1 MDQFRI
7 EGGVPLRG
15 EVAVSGSKNSTLALM
30 AAALLSDESV
40 TLANTPHVRDLDT
53 MLKILDGLGVRG
65 GWESADTLR
74 IEGGEP
80 TQIEAPYDLV
90 RTMRASFM
98 VLGPLLARCGHARV
112 SLPGGCAIGARPV
125 DQHLKG
131 MAALGAKIELEGGYV
146 EARANRLRGARVVF
160 DVRTVNG
167 TQNVLMA
174 ACLADGVSELENA
187 ACEPEVQELI
197 TVLRA
202 MGARIDQ
209 ASPEHLIVQGVS
221 SLSGLRH
228 HVAGDRI
235 EAGTLLAC
243 GAALPGGD
251 VKVTGIIPEHSGVV
265 LEKLREA
272 GLDVEIGSD
281 WARVRRHGNFRGLRV
296 KTASWPGFPTDMQA
310 QIMALLTQA
319 DGVSAVSENIFE
331 NRFMH
336 VPELV
341 RLGADVEIEGKT
353 AVINGPSR
361 LSGAPVMATD
371 LRASASLVLAGLA
384 ASGETRVR
392 RVYHID
398 RGYERIEEKLARLG
412 GRIRREA
419 E

>member
-15 EVAVSGSKNSTLALM
+15 EIAASGSKNSALALM
-30 AAALLSDESV
+30 AAALLTDQSV
-40 TLANTPHVRDLDT
+40 TLSNTPHVRDLDT
-53 MLKILDGLGVRG
+53 MLKILGGLGVRG
-65 GWESADTLR
+65 GWETQDTLR
-74 IEGGEP
+74 IDGGTP

-146 EARANRLRGARVVF
+146 EARADRLRGARVSF

-209 ASPEHLIVQGVS
+209 ASSEHLIVQGVS
-221 SLSGLRH
+221 SLSGVRH
-228 HVAGDRI
+228 YVAGDRI

-243 GAALPGGD
+243 GAVLPGGD

-272 GLDVEIGSD
+272 GLDVEVGSD
-281 WARVRRHGNFRGLRV
+281 WARVRRSGSFRGLRV
-296 KTASWPGFPTDMQA
+296 KTAPFPGFPTDMQA
-310 QIMALLTQA
+310 QMMALLTQA
-319 DGVSAVSENIFE
+319 DGVSAISENIFE

-341 RLGADVEIEGKT
+341 RLGADIEIEGKT
-353 AVINGPSR
+353 AVVNGASR

>member
-15 EVAVSGSKNSTLALM
+15 EVAASGSKNSALALM
-30 AAALLSDESV
+30 AAALLTDQPV

-53 MLKILDGLGVRG
+53 MLLILEALGVRG

-74 IEGGEP
+74 IDGGTP

-146 EARANRLRGARVVF
+146 EARCERLRGARVTF

-187 ACEPEVQELI
+187 ACEPEVQEMI

-209 ASPEHLIVQGVS
+209 ASSEHLIVQGVT
-221 SLSGLRH
+221 SLSGVRH

-235 EAGTLLAC
+235 ETGTLLAC
-243 GAALPGGD
+243 GAVLPGGD
-251 VKVTGIIPEHSGVV
+251 VKVTGIIPEHSSVV

-281 WARVRRHGNFRGLRV
+281 WARVRRGGSFRGLRV

-319 DGVSAVSENIFE
+319 DGVSAISENIFE

-341 RLGADVEIEGKT
+341 RLGADIEIEGKT
-353 AVINGPSR
+353 AVVNGASR

-398 RGYERIEEKLARLG
+398 RGYERIEEKIARLG

>member
-7 EGGVPLRG
+7 EGGVPLHG
-15 EVAVSGSKNSTLALM
+15 EVGASGSKNSALALM
-30 AAALLSDESV
+30 AAALLTDRPF
-40 TLANTPHVRDLDT
+40 TLANAPRVRDLET

-65 GWESADTLR
+65 GWDNAGVLH
-74 IEGGEP
+74 IEGGAP
-80 TQIEAPYDLV
+80 TEIEAPYDLV

-146 EARANRLRGARVVF
+146 EARASRLRGARISF

-187 ACEPEVQELI
+187 SCEPEVQELI

-209 ASPEHLIVQGVS
+209 ASSEHLIVQGVP
-221 SLSGLRH
+221 SLGGVNH
-228 HVAGDRI
+228 TVAGDRI
-235 EAGTLLAC
+235 ETGTLLAS
-243 GAALPGGD
+243 AAMLEGGD
-251 VKVTGIIPEHSGVV
+251 VKVTGIVPEHNTVV
-265 LEKLREA
+265 LEKFREA
-272 GLDVEIGSD
+272 GLDVEVGAD
-281 WARVRRHGNFRGLRV
+281 WARVRRPASFRGLRV
-296 KTASWPGFPTDMQA
+296 KTAPFPGYPTDMQA
-310 QIMALLTQA
+310 QIMALMTQA
-319 DGVSAVSENIFE
+319 QGVSAISENIFE

-341 RLGADVEIEGKT
+341 RLGADIEIEGKT
-353 AVINGPSR
+353 ALVNGPAR

-371 LRASASLVLAGLA
+371 LRASACLVLAGLA

-398 RGYERIEEKLARLG
+398 RGYERIEEKFARLG

>member
-1 MDQFRI
+1 VDQFRM

-15 EVAVSGSKNSTLALM
+15 EVQASGSKNSALALM
-30 AAALLSDESV
+30 AASLLTDDPV
-40 TLANTPHVRDLDT
+40 TLANVPRVRDLDT
-53 MLKILDGLGVRG
+53 MARILRGLGIRS
-65 GWESADTLR
+65 GWEGADALR
-74 IEGGEP
+74 IDGGTP
-80 TQIEAPYDLV
+80 SRIEAPYDLV

-98 VLGPLLARCGHARV
+98 VLGPLIARCGHARV

-146 EARANRLRGARVVF
+146 EARADRLRGARVVF

-174 ACLADGVSELENA
+174 ACLADGVSEIENA

-209 ASPEHLIVQGVS
+209 ASSEHLIVQGVS
-221 SLSGLRH
+221 RLSGVEH
-228 HVAGDRI
+228 FVAGDRI
-235 EAGTLLAC
+235 EAGTLLSA
-243 GAALPGGD
+243 GAMLPGSD
-251 VKVTGIIPEHSGVV
+251 VRVTGIAPDHSAVV
-265 LEKLREA
+265 LDKLREA
-272 GLDVEIGSD
+272 GLDVEVGSD
-281 WARVRRHGNFRGLRV
+281 WARVRRPGAFRGLRV
-296 KTASWPGFPTDMQA
+296 KTAPFPGFPTDMQA

-319 DGVSAVSENIFE
+319 EGVSAISENIFE

-341 RLGADVEIEGKT
+341 RLGADIEIEGRT
-353 AVINGPSR
+353 AVVNGPAR

-384 ASGETRVR
+384 ASGETRIR

-398 RGYERIEEKLARLG
+398 RGYERIEEKLTALGARIQRLPG
-412 GRIRREA
+412 
-419 E
+419 

>member
-15 EVAVSGSKNSTLALM
+15 EVAASGSKNSTLALM
-30 AAALLSDESV
+30 AAALLTDEPV

-65 GWESADTLR
+65 GWEAPDTLR
-74 IEGGEP
+74 MDGGTP
-80 TQIEAPYDLV
+80 TEIEAPYDLV

-146 EARANRLRGARVVF
+146 EARASRLRGARVVF

-209 ASPEHLIVQGVS
+209 ASSEHLIVQGVS

-228 HVAGDRI
+228 YVAGDRI

-243 GAALPGGD
+243 AAALPGGD
-251 VKVTGIIPEHSGVV
+251 VKVTGIIPDHSGVV

-272 GLDVEIGSD
+272 GLDVEVGTD

-319 DGVSAVSENIFE
+319 DGVSAISENIFE

-341 RLGADVEIEGKT
+341 RLGADIEIEGKT
-353 AVINGPSR
+353 AVVNGASR

-398 RGYERIEEKLARLG
+398 RGYERIEEKLSRLG

>member
-15 EVAVSGSKNSTLALM
+15 EIAASGSKNSALALM
-30 AAALLSDESV
+30 AAALLSDEPV

-53 MLKILDGLGVRG
+53 MLKILDGLGVHG
-65 GWESADTLR
+65 GWESPDTLR

-80 TQIEAPYDLV
+80 TEIEAPYDLV

-98 VLGPLLARCGHARV
+98 VLGPLLARCGRARV

-146 EARANRLRGARVVF
+146 DARASRLRGARVVF

-174 ACLADGVSELENA
+174 ACLAEGVSEIENA

-209 ASPEHLIVQGVS
+209 ASSEHLIVQGVP
-221 SLSGLRH
+221 SLSGVSH
-228 HVAGDRI
+228 YVAGDRI

-243 GAALPGGD
+243 AGVLPGGD

-272 GLDVEIGSD
+272 GLDVEVGAD
-281 WARVRRHGNFRGLRV
+281 WARVRRPGSFRGLRV
-296 KTASWPGFPTDMQA
+296 KTAPFPGFPTDMQA

-319 DGVSAVSENIFE
+319 EGVSAISENIFE
-331 NRFMH
+331 NRYMH

-341 RLGADVEIEGKT
+341 RLGADIEIEGKT
-353 AVINGPSR
+353 AVINGPTR

>member
-1 MDQFRI
+1 VDQFRI

-15 EVAVSGSKNSTLALM
+15 EVQASGSKNSALALM
-30 AAALLSDESV
+30 AAALLTDEPV
-40 TLANTPHVRDLDT
+40 TLSNVPHVRDLDT
-53 MLKILDGLGVRG
+53 MAKILRGLGIES
-65 GWESADTLR
+65 GWERPEALR
-74 IEGGEP
+74 IGGGTPSE
-80 TQIEAPYDLV
+80 IEAPYDLV

-146 EARANRLRGARVVF
+146 DARADRLRGARVVF

-174 ACLADGVSELENA
+174 ACLAEGVSEIENA

-197 TVLRA
+197 HVLRA

-209 ASPEHLIVQGVS
+209 ASSEHLIVQGVP
-221 SLSGLRH
+221 SLSGVRH
-228 HVAGDRI
+228 FVAGDRI
-235 EAGTLLAC
+235 EAGTLLSA
-243 GAALPGGD
+243 GAILPGGD
-251 VKVTGIIPEHSGVV
+251 VRVTGIVPDHSAVV
-265 LEKLREA
+265 LDKLRES
-272 GLDVEIGSD
+272 GLDVEVGSD
-281 WARVRRHGNFRGLRV
+281 WARVRRSGAFRGLRV
-296 KTASWPGFPTDMQA
+296 KTAPFPGFPTDMQA
-310 QIMALLTQA
+310 QIMALMTQA
-319 DGVSAVSENIFE
+319 EGVSAISENIFE
-331 NRFMH
+331 NRYMH

-341 RLGADVEIEGKT
+341 RLGADIEIEGKT
-353 AVINGPSR
+353 AVVNGPAR